1 MKRIDSINLNEALTK
16 ATGKKHFNSVQEM
29 FENAFSEKDHKFAY
43 ATVNDLQNRIT
54 IRDKQLATAANLLRK
69 ALKELDTADS
79 EIEAFV
85 AVLTAL
91 GY

>member
-29 FENAFSEKDHKFAY
+29 FESALSEKDHKFAL
-43 ATVNDLQNRIT
+43 ATVKDLQNRIT
-54 IRDKQLATAANLLRK
+54 IRDKQLSTAANLLRK
-69 ALKELDTADS
+69 ALRELDTADP
-79 EIEAFV
+79 EIVDFV
-85 AVLTAL
+85 GLLTAI

>member
-1 MKRIDSINLNEALTK
+1 MKRIDSINLNEALTE

-29 FENAFSEKDHKFAY
+29 FENVLSEKDHKFAF
-43 ATVNDLQNRIT
+43 ATVKDLQNRIT

-69 ALKELDTADS
+69 ALRELDTADP
-79 EIEAFV
+79 EIVDFV
-85 AVLTAL
+85 GLLTAI